1 MIEIQ
6 SAQEL
11 VDALENGGDR
21 LVIVDFYSPGCGG
34 CKSLHP
40 KVLSL
45 LVYFIMIILVVL
57 SYLL

>member
-11 VDALENGGDR
+11 VDALRNGGDR
-21 LVIVDFYSPGCGG
+21 LVILDFYSPVCGG

-40 KVLSL
+40 KVLLL
-45 LVYFIMIILVVL
+45 LVFF
-57 SYLL
+57 